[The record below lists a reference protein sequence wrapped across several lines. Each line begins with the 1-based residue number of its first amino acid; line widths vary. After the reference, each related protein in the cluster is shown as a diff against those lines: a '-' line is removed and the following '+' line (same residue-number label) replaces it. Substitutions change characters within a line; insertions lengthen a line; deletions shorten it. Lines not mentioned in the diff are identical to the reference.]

1 MAPVVA
7 AADEGWNICLGDP
20 GEACFNC
27 CGNHG
32 YDNELLSMHP
42 VFLAAG
48 PSFRKGLL
56 APPFQN
62 VDVYPLMC
70 HLQGFSPAP
79 NNGSL
84 SRVCPLLV
92 AGCGPAAVPTGG
104 LGRWGLFLA
113 GLVAG
118 AALCGLAAGLTALWG
133 KTFGSGPGAGGD
145 GEGEGEG
152 EREGGEGESQAFLP
166 TGGGPGGGSEA
177 PGARPSSAQAQV

>member
-70 HLQGFSPAP
+70 HLQGFERHLQR
-79 NNGSL
+79 GE
-84 SRVCPLLV
+84 VV
-92 AGCGPAAVPTGG
+92 ANPGC
-104 LGRWGLFLA
+104 RRHH
-113 GLVAG
+113 
-118 AALCGLAAGLTALWG
+118 LWHG
-133 KTFGSGPGAGGD
+133 
-145 GEGEGEG
+145 
-152 EREGGEGESQAFLP
+152 Q
-166 TGGGPGGGSEA
+166 
-177 PGARPSSAQAQV
+177 SSI